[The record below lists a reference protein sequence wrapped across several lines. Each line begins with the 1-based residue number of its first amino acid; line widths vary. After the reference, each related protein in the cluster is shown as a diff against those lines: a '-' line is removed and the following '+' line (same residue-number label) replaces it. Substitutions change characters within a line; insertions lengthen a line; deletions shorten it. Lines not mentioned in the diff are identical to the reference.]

1 LAAKTDLLTRVR
13 LEPDRSGG
21 SVKNKDSRVADR
33 LLESNFHNMQ
43 ARLHLMKGPV
53 PTLAP
58 LFRSNT
64 QGRLLAIVFVIPDKE
79 HSITELARRAGTSLA
94 TALRE
99 IDRAQSTGVVVVRRI
114 GNTRLVRANADH
126 PLYEPI
132 RRLVLATYGPP
143 AVLQEEFAGIQS
155 IEVLL
160 IFGSWA
166 ARYSGLPG
174 RAPNDIDVLVIGSP
188 NRAEVHEAAE
198 RAERRIG
205 MPVQATIRPLAKWRD
220 RADDPFIAEIA
231 SRPIVPVFG
240 DVA

>member
-1 LAAKTDLLTRVR
+1 
-13 LEPDRSGG
+13 
-21 SVKNKDSRVADR
+21 
-33 LLESNFHNMQ
+33 
-43 ARLHLMKGPV
+43 MKGPV
-53 PTLAP
+53 PSLAP

-64 QGRLLAIVFVIPDKE
+64 QGRLLAAAFVAPDEE
-79 HSITELARRAGTSLA
+79 HSITALAQLAGTSLA

-99 IDRAQSTGVVVVRRI
+99 IDRAQSTGVVVVRRV

-126 PLYEPI
+126 PLYESI

-143 AVLQEEFAGIQS
+143 AVFQEEFAGIQG
-155 IEVLL
+155 IEALF

-174 RAPNDIDVLVIGSP
+174 RAPNDIDLFIVGSP
-188 NRAEVHEAAE
+188 NRAEVNEAAE

-205 MPVQATIRPLAKWRD
+205 MPVQATIRPLAKWHNRV
-220 RADDPFIAEIA
+220 DDPFIAEIS
-231 SRPIVPVFG
+231 SRPIVAVLG